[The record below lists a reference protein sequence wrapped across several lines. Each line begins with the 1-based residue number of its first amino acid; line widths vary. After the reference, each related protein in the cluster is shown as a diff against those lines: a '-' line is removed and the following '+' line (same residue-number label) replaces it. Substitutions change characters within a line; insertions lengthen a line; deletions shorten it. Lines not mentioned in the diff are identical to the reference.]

1 MKSILNY
8 DRHIYATWDNS
19 GFANPIVEEQF
30 GSGQP
35 NRTIVTLPL
44 VEKDS
49 VVSGPQPEQR
59 PRKGPEKGQEISPRG
74 KLVLSLIQE
83 NPSIS
88 RREIA
93 ERLNLTDKQIRT
105 TIENLKN
112 RYIIYHEG
120 PNKGGKWVIS
130 TEEK

>member
-1 MKSILNY
+1 MRCLSTRLQIQSLKS
-8 DRHIYATWDNS
+8 NS
-19 GFANPIVEEQF
+19 AAV
-30 GSGQP
+30 
-35 NRTIVTLPL
+35 NRTERSLRCRWLKKIRLFL
-44 VEKDS
+44 ALN
-49 VVSGPQPEQR
+49 R
-59 PRKGPEKGQEISPRG
+59 NKGQEKGQEISPRG